1 MKYECFNTEAR
12 EVAGEWL
19 RKHMH
24 VFSEPKKPEIP
35 ALDTSEKTYE
45 RIRELEIKV
54 AIPILSKRRRL
65 GEAIGLLEMFEE
77 RNRDVAPG
85 VRHLIRAA
93 RFSILVLGRETNPK
107 ARVRERTDFG
117 RLRKE
122 GQNPSR
128 LARGTGIVQTNHFE
142 HRRHERLR
150 SKRYDQFSTKCVGR
164 VGWKKTRIRKIWR
177 SPPFVLSILWT

>member
-1 MKYECFNTEAR
+1 MKYEYFNTEAR

-93 RFSILVLGRETNPK
+93 RFSMEYEHKALEEAAEKFEVVFSGPQVRTYWSWAERQTRKHESEKERILEDYEKKVK
-107 ARVRERTDFG
+107 AHQDWLEVQGSYKRIISNIEGTKDFEV
-117 RLRKE
+117 KDTI
-122 GQNPSR
+122 NSAPS
-128 LARGTGIVQTNHFE
+128 V
-142 HRRHERLR
+142 
-150 SKRYDQFSTKCVGR
+150 
-164 VGWKKTRIRKIWR
+164 
-177 SPPFVLSILWT
+177 